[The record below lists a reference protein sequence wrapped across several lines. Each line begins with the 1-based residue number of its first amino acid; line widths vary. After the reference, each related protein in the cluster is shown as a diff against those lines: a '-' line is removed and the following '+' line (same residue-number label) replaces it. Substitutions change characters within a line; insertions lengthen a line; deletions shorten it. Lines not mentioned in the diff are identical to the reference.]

1 MAYLKGL
8 LSTVERKNGWQ
19 LAEQAGDATPD
30 GMQRLLATYQ
40 WDADLVRDDART
52 YVLEHLQDPRAVLVL
67 DETGFRKKGTRS
79 VRVQRQYSGTAG
91 RMESRQLSSGG
102 FLAYASSQGRTF
114 IDRELRSF
122 VTYPFCL
129 RRS

>member
-1 MAYLKGL
+1 
-8 LSTVERKNGWQ
+8 
-19 LAEQAGDATPD
+19 
-30 GMQRLLATYQ
+30 MQRLLATYQ

-91 RMESRQLSSGG
+91 RMESRQLSSVG

-114 IDRELRSF
+114 IDRELYLPKAWADDAERCREAGVPDE
-122 VTYPFCL
+122 VTLATKPQL
-129 RRS
+129 AQRMRAKGGI